1 MKNAILVTLLAST
14 LGLGAAAVH
23 ADDNATQNGK
33 GYAKHENGKHGGKH
47 SKRGGKRGGMMMGRM
62 AKELGLTEDQQAQLK
77 TMREVQQSQ
86 HGGLREQM
94 QALRTE
100 MKALDSTSADYD
112 SQVAALADKKAN
124 LDRAQF
130 ILRSAAR
137 QQFESVLTEEQ
148 RTKLA
153 EMQENRQGK
162 GGKRGGKRGHKHGG
176 QYNAS

>member
-23 ADDNATQNGK
+23 ADNTASENGK

-47 SKRGGKRGGMMMGRM
+47 AGKRGGKRGGGKMMGRM
-62 AKELGLTEDQQAQLK
+62 VKQLDLTEDQQAQLE
-77 TMREVQQSQ
+77 TMREAQKTQSE
-86 HGGLREQM
+86 GLREQM
-94 QALRTE
+94 KSLRTE

-124 LDRAQF
+124 LDRQQF
-130 ILRSAAR
+130 IQRSAAR

-148 RTKLA
+148 RAKLK
-153 EMQENRQGK
+153 EMQENRKGK
-162 GGKRGGKRGHKHGG
+162 GGKRGGHR
-176 QYNAS
+176 NAG